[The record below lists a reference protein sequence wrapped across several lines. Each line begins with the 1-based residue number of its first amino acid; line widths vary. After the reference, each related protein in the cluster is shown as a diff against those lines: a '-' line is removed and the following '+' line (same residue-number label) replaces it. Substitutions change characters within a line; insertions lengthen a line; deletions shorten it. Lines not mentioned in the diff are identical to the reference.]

1 MITVQLEYDD
11 VEKADIDKNWV
22 RSICENIFVGS
33 KGNKASITIIFSND
47 YKLRKLKKE
56 YFGEDVFTDTISF
69 NLEEESDPIEGEVYI
84 SLERVS
90 ENAHT
95 FNQDFI
101 TECKRIII
109 HGCLHLLGFNDKSN
123 DEKKE
128 MTKME
133 NDTLSQ
139 NNWQNLFE
147 N

>member
-11 VEKADIDKNWV
+11 VEKPKINEDWI
-22 RSICENIFVGS
+22 RSVCENILMDS
-33 KGNKASITIIFSND
+33 NQDKASITFIFSND

-95 FNQDFI
+95 FQQDFI
-101 TECKRIII
+101 TEYKRVII
-109 HGCLHLLGFNDKSN
+109 HGCLHLLGYN
-123 DEKKE
+123 DELPEDK
-128 MTKME
+128 TKMTE
-133 NDTLSQ
+133 LEETYLSHNIKVNQ
-139 NNWQNLFE
+139 A
-147 N
+147 

>member
-1 MITVQLEYDD
+1 MIAVQLEYDD

-69 NLEEESDPIEGEVYI
+69 NLEEEGDPIEGEVYI

-90 ENAHT
+90 ENART
-95 FNQDFI
+95 FKQDFI

-109 HGCLHLLGFNDKSN
+109 HGCLHL
-123 DEKKE
+123 
-128 MTKME
+128 
-133 NDTLSQ
+133 
-139 NNWQNLFE
+139 
-147 N
+147 